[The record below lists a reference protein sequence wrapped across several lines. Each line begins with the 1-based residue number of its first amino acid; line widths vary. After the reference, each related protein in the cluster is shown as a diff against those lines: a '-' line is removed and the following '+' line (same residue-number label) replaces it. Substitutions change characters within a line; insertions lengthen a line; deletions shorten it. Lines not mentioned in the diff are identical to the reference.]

1 MNFVPGDCDRKSSAG
16 CWRQTQT
23 NLLTDMETFELW
35 ELEHR
40 SSNTVEI
47 ILLVDDASEYKRLG
61 ESKSLR
67 GDEAPFK
74 NLWRIAYRE
83 FLNKFNSILT
93 DRSNRG

>member
-35 ELEHR
+35 ELEYR

-47 ILLVDDASEYKRLG
+47 ILRVDYAFDVP
-61 ESKSLR
+61 
-67 GDEAPFK
+67 EA
-74 NLWRIAYRE
+74 
-83 FLNKFNSILT
+83 
-93 DRSNRG
+93 G